1 MEETSSVGE
10 SSGTINT
17 PEEDTILTPDN
28 MEYPDPE
35 SQEEEEIIEEID
47 TSAIQKE
54 SVQKKEEDNLF
65 ASFMLLTFRNPSEG
79 SAEEFQKVLYQK
91 AAAASQAA
99 QATDAPMEIRI
110 PSLRRLQGISRKG
123 FQQELRLLNNT
134 LNMFKLLQ
142 KLGIAL

>member
-54 SVQKKEEDNLF
+54 SVQKKG
-65 ASFMLLTFRNPSEG
+65 RG
-79 SAEEFQKVLYQK
+79 
-91 AAAASQAA
+91 
-99 QATDAPMEIRI
+99 
-110 PSLRRLQGISRKG
+110 
-123 FQQELRLLNNT
+123 
-134 LNMFKLLQ
+134 
-142 KLGIAL
+142 